1 MRDQQPNP
9 RALRIEPLCK
19 ASASLQGSWPL
30 VGLQRLSE
38 GFAAV
43 ADGSAHWTLK
53 ASTRAVAGGAAQ
65 LWVHLSATALVPL
78 QCQRCL
84 APMAEHLQVDR
95 AIRFVHG
102 EDLAARLDEETDED
116 VLNLPA
122 ALDLQVL
129 VEDELILAL
138 PIVPRHAGPCPQP
151 LLPDLA
157 ISEAPPAA
165 ASDKPHP
172 FAALAALKRHGGGP

>member
-19 ASASLQGSWPL
+19 TSASLRGSWPL
-30 VGLQRLSE
+30 TSLQRLSE
-38 GFAAV
+38 GYAAA
-43 ADGSAHWTLK
+43 ADGSAHWTLQ
-53 ASTRAVAGGAAQ
+53 ASTRAVAGAAAQ
-65 LWVHLSATALVPL
+65 LWVHLRATALVPL

-84 APMAEHLQVDR
+84 APMAEQLRVDR

-116 VLNLPA
+116 VLSLPA
-122 ALDLQVL
+122 ALDLQAL

-138 PIVPRHAGPCPQP
+138 PIVPRHEGPCPQP
-151 LLPDLA
+151 LL
-157 ISEAPPAA
+157 SEGASSLAPPIPANE
-165 ASDKPHP
+165 KPHP
-172 FAALAALKRHGGGP
+172 FAALAALKRLGGGP